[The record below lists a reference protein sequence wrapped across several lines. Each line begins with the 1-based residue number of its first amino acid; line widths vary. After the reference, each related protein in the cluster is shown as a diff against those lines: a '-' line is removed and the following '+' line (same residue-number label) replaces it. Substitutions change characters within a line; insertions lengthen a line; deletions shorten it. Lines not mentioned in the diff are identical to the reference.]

1 MYRPPPATH
10 PPRTRNA
17 GVDYYQI
24 FVVYFT
30 FPIALVAYVYF
41 SYRVVLVLMHRRK
54 LAQTPEGA
62 DPELTDTQLTD
73 AELIQL
79 QSHFIKT
86 VLVLLFLGYPAIA
99 SKMLSVLNCT
109 SVHGVYYL
117 QDDLRI
123 ECETPKHR
131 LYQAVG
137 CIGILLYLVRG
148 GRLGVGTTAGSEVW
162 SWVRAVDA

>member
-1 MYRPPPATH
+1 M
-10 PPRTRNA
+10 
-17 GVDYYQI
+17 
-24 FVVYFT
+24 
-30 FPIALVAYVYF
+30 AYVYF

-62 DPELTDTQLTD
+62 DPEFTDTQLTD

-109 SVHGVYYL
+109 QIHGVYYL

-123 ECETPKHR
+123 ECEAPKHR

-148 GRLGVGTTAGSEVW
+148 CEVGCVGVGCVQSMH
-162 SWVRAVDA
+162 RADR